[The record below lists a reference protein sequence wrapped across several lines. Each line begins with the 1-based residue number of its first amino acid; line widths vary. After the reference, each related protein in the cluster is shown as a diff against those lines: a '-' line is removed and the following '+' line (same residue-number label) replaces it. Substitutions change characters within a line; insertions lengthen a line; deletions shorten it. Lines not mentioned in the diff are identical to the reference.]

1 MELIGDGTGPS
12 VPNAGF
18 SLTSPSQPNKTEPSS
33 SGGELLDLLGELHQP
48 MTFSIYSYRSFASV
62 IGYA

>member
-1 MELIGDGTGPS
+1 MELIGDGTGSP

-18 SLTSPSQPNKTEPSS
+18 SLTSPSQPRKTEPSS

-48 MTFSIYSYRSFASV
+48 PHPFQVTRTIDV
-62 IGYA
+62 NYAPP